1 MTRKI
6 ITSALP
12 YPNGPLHLWHIAW
25 VYLPADIYFR
35 FCKLMGDDVI
45 HICGTDDHGVAL
57 EIASEKYGKSISEL
71 VSEYRNSYKNGMK
84 KMGIDFT
91 IFYGTDTPQHEEVA
105 HQFFHALYDQWL
117 LEKRTINQMYCLDCQ
132 KFLPDRYITGTCPKC
147 KNSGANWD
155 QCEKCGSMLDP
166 EQLIDPHCKTCGW
179 NNLEMRSSDHLFF
192 LLNKFEDR
200 LKDWL
205 ETKIDWKSNVISTS
219 LYKRIKDSLQPRNYT
234 RDIKSGISIPLEEF
248 KNKTIYVWFEAPL
261 GYISIAKKYFE
272 DSWNS
277 SLFDS
282 YWHDPST
289 QLIQFI
295 WKDNIVFHSIIR
307 PALLMAYNDN
317 HIWDNKKQYLLP
329 TNIPANEFLNLEGK
343 KFSTSRWWA
352 VRLDDMVANY
362 DPDFVR
368 YYLSWVIP
376 ENQDSDFKWLEF
388 QDRCN
393 HLADSLWNLFNRVIN
408 LSIKYL
414 NWQFVWQT
422 KTELDKL
429 PFTYKEM
436 TSTFVDQIWFLHEQI
451 VSLLKEYKFREWL
464 AKLLE
469 LFALWN
475 KFVDDTKPREL
486 AKTDLEST
494 KTILHLLWWYLAC
507 VSQTISPYLPFTS
520 RKMSDILIETSSGAN
535 YQDIWKKMDSFTFK
549 HIAAKPDILF
559 TKITDEQIVSELE
572 KLSQI
577 ENT

>member
-1 MTRKI
+1 M
-6 ITSALP
+6 
-12 YPNGPLHLWHIAW
+12 
-25 VYLPADIYFR
+25 
-35 FCKLMGDDVI
+35 
-45 HICGTDDHGVAL
+45 CGTDDHGVAL

-71 VSEYRNSYKNGMK
+71 VSEYRTSYKEGMS
-84 KMGIDFT
+84 KMGINFT
-91 IFYGTDTPQHEEVA
+91 IFYGTDTAQHEEVA

-117 LEKRTINQMYCLDCQ
+117 LEKRTINQMYCLTCQ
-132 KFLPDRYITGTCPKC
+132 KFLPDRYINGTCPKC
-147 KNSGANWD
+147 KNPWANGD
-155 QCEKCGSMLDP
+155 QCEKCGSMLEP

-205 ETKIDWKSNVISTS
+205 ETKKDWKSNVISTS
-219 LYKRIKDSLQPRNYT
+219 LHKWIKDSLQPRNYT

-272 DSWNS
+272 DISNP

-282 YWHDPST
+282 YRHDKST

-295 WKDNIVFHSIIR
+295 WKDNIVFHSIIW

-317 HIWDNKKQYLLP
+317 NTENDNKQYLLP

-352 VRLDDMVANY
+352 VWLNDIVQDYN
-362 DPDFVR
+362 PDFVR
-368 YYLSWVIP
+368 YYLSRVIP
-376 ENQDSDFKWLEF
+376 ENQDSDFKRSEF

-393 HLADSLWNLFNRVIN
+393 NLADSLWNLFNRVIN
-408 LSIKYL
+408 LTIKYL
-414 NWQFVWQT
+414 DWQFVWQNQ
-422 KTELDKL
+422 TELDKL
-429 PFTYKEM
+429 PFIYKELI
-436 TSTFVDQIWFLHEQI
+436 STFVDQVWFLHEQI
-451 VSLLKEYKFREWL
+451 VFCLKEYKFREWL
-464 AKLLE
+464 TKLLE

-486 AKTDLEST
+486 AKEDLGTT
-494 KTILHLLWWYLAC
+494 KIILHILWRYLAC
-507 VSQTISPYLPFTS
+507 VSQTISPFLPFTS
-520 RKMSDILIETSSGAN
+520 QKMSDILIQTTSESTN
-535 YQDIWKKMDSFTFK
+535 YHNVWKNLNSFTFK
-549 HIAAKPDILF
+549 HINVKPDILF
-559 TKITDEQIVSELE
+559 TKITDEQIALELE